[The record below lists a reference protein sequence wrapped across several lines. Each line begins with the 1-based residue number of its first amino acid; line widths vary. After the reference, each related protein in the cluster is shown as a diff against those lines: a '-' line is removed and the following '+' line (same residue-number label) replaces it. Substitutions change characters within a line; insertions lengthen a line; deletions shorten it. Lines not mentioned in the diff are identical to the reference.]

1 MTIET
6 DGTGALKKLNKI
18 SAGSE
23 ARIFIAG
30 PSNRMFSELTS
41 SVHSEIYDAPWIHFL
56 KTKLEKALS
65 LYCL

>member
-1 MTIET
+1 MAIET
-6 DGTGALKKLNKI
+6 DGIDALKKLNNI

-41 SVHSEIYDAPWIHFL
+41 SLQSEICVAWIHFL

-65 LYCL
+65 LSCL